1 MTKHNLRYGGQLE
14 IGDFIA
20 IADGTYVN
28 LGWYVG
34 AGQGTLQYYCYT
46 TPGVVYINYNK
57 FLNNPSPDNWDVNHY
72 TKHKK
77 FSSKLIWKGYVY
89 GWGVRDGGTRVI
101 KITNPESLFTNAEDL
116 EAYNN
121 SKQALLTLNF
131 PLK

>member
-1 MTKHNLRYGGQLE
+1 MTNPTVRYGGQLE

-20 IADGTYVN
+20 IADQGGIT

-34 AGQGTLQYYCYT
+34 RGDGTIQYYYYEQ
-46 TPGVVYINYNK
+46 PGDSYDRYNE
-57 FLNNPSPDNWDVNHY
+57 FLNNPSPNSWY
-72 TKHKK
+72 AKTYAKHKK
-77 FSSKLIWKGYVY
+77 FSSKLIWKGYIY
-89 GWGVRDGGTRVI
+89 GDGVRPNSKRVI
-101 KITNPESLFTNAEDL
+101 KIDNPESLFTNAEDL